1 MKMSD
6 TPDMDELM
14 KQNATS
20 NEELMNNPTITEK
33 EDRNCLK
40 EANEVING
48 DRQDS
53 YGNPEDSFSLIAKY
67 WDTYVSKLYG
77 LSAIKEK
84 VQVLKP
90 LDIAHMMRLFKIAR
104 MQGQKPCRDNYIDCA
119 GYSAIAA
126 DRLLKMEK

>member
-14 KQNATS
+14 NQHGIPVD
-20 NEELMNNPTITEK
+20 ELMEEP
-33 EDRNCLK
+33 NCLK

-53 YGNPEDSFSLIAKY
+53 HGNPEDSFSLIAKY
-67 WDTYVSKLYG
+67 WDAYVSKLYG
-77 LSAIKEK
+77 LDTIKTK

-90 LDIAHMMRLFKIAR
+90 LDVAHMMMLFKIAR
-104 MQGQKPCRDNYIDCA
+104 MSGQKPHRDNYVDCA

-126 DRLLKMEK
+126 DRLLKGDG